1 MEKVPFTSVSQLNVG
16 HFNHFPPGVF
26 SGGYTFKASSL
37 HSPSD
42 LFQRKL
48 RCYHFLTFSLGHE
61 LIKPM

>member
-1 MEKVPFTSVSQLNVG
+1 MEKVTLTSVSQLNVG

-48 RCYHFLTFSLGHE
+48 RYYHFLTFSLGHE
-61 LIKPM
+61 